1 MSDEG
6 PKEYPV
12 VYDSEAGLQ
21 YSFHQ
26 GYLPIPEASINAIS
40 TLTGDVTA
48 AGPGSAAATL
58 ANTAVTPGSYTNT
71 SLTVDSKGR
80 LTAASSGSSPVL
92 TVSGTT
98 NNIPSTGGHTPVL
111 DLAPAAV
118 TPGSYT
124 NTNLTVDAK
133 GRITAASSGSA
144 PATYSA
150 GTGITLTGSVF
161 SQTTPTVT
169 YTAGTGLTLT
179 GTVFSQTAPT
189 QVIQSVLSG
198 PTGSASGSQPVTVA
212 GLLTTSQ
219 IIAVSQQVPGAAGT
233 LSLLGFSIA
242 SDGVLNVTYVAD
254 PGIGGHVLVS
264 FI

>member
-1 MSDEG
+1 MSEDG

-98 NNIPSTGGHTPVL
+98 NNITSTGGHTPVL
-111 DLAPAAV
+111 DLAPTAV

-133 GRITAASSGSA
+133 GRITAASNGSA
-144 PATYSA
+144 PVTYS
-150 GTGITLTGSVF
+150 
-161 SQTTPTVT
+161 
-169 YTAGTGLTLT
+169 AGTGLTLT
-179 GTVFSQTAPT
+179 GTVFSQTIQTP
-189 QVIQSVLSG
+189 VIQSVLSG
-198 PTGSASGSQPVTVA
+198 PTISMSGAQSVAVT

-219 IIAVSQQVPGAAGT
+219 IIAVSQQIVGGSGT
-233 LSLLGFSIA
+233 LSLLGFSNVL
-242 SDGVLNVTYVAD
+242 DGFLTVVYVAD
-254 PGIGGHVLVS
+254 PGAGGKVLVS